1 MFLWMH
7 NMALLEKIESPDDLK
22 KLSKKELD
30 ILCAEIRQE
39 ILHVV
44 ATNGGHL
51 SSNLGVVE
59 LAVSLH
65 KVFSTPTDTIIWD
78 VGHQAYPHKL
88 ITGRYKDFHTLRQK
102 GGISG
107 FPKREESYH
116 DGFNTGHAT
125 TSISAAVGISQAFS
139 LKNIEGSVVAVIGD
153 GALTG
158 GMAFEAISCAGE
170 LKRPLI
176 VVLNDNQMSISKN
189 TGALSQY
196 LSRFTMHSG
205 YQNFKYYFDSVVNSI
220 PFFGKKITRVIYA
233 IKKGIKSVFYKH
245 NIFVELGFE
254 YVGPLDGHNITV
266 LEKVLRNVK
275 KLKSPVVVHVRTI
288 KGKGYPFA
296 EANPQDFHGT
306 PPFNLEDGVIE
317 KRCEITFTQSFS
329 SSLTKYAKK
338 CENIVAITAAMA
350 SGTGL
355 LEFKHL
361 FPKRF
366 FDVGIAEQHA
376 VTMAAG
382 LATRGIIPV
391 VAIYSTFLQRSV
403 DQIIHDVALQGLHVI
418 FAVDRAGAV
427 PHDGETHQ
435 GVFDISLFRC
445 VPNLSILSPASNVEM
460 QLMMEW
466 ALNEKKAC
474 MIRYP
479 KKSCP
484 KETTSFS
491 YPIISGRGIFVT
503 CQEKTEIVLI
513 CLGSIYSE
521 VREASEKLKEKGIEV
536 DIYNLRFI
544 KPFDE
549 DYFIKAMQ
557 KYSHVFV
564 FEDGSKIGGVGEY
577 IEALILKVETHKKRR
592 EVHLLAFPDSFLSQG
607 TREEVLDEAGL
618 SSSSIADF
626 VLWNI

>member
-1 MFLWMH
+1 
-7 NMALLEKIESPDDLK
+7 MALLEKIESPDDLK
-22 KLSKKELD
+22 RLNKKELD
-30 ILCAEIRQE
+30 ALCAEIRQE
-39 ILHVV
+39 ILHIV

-59 LAVSLH
+59 LTLSLH
-65 KVFSTPTDTIIWD
+65 RVFSTPIDTIIWD
-78 VGHQAYPHKL
+78 VGHQAYAHKL
-88 ITGRYKDFHTLRQK
+88 ITGRYKDFRTLRQK

-107 FPKREESYH
+107 FPKREESCH
-116 DGFNTGHAT
+116 DSFNTGHAT
-125 TSISAAVGISQAFS
+125 TSISAAVGITEALF
-139 LKNIEGSVVAVIGD
+139 LKNIEGSVIAVIGD

-176 VVLNDNQMSISKN
+176 VILNDNQMSISKN
-189 TGALSQY
+189 TGSLSQY

-205 YQNFKYYFDSVVNSI
+205 YQSFKYYFDSIVNSI
-220 PFFGKKITRVIYA
+220 PFIGKKITKVIYA

-266 LEKVLRNVK
+266 LEKVLKNVK
-275 KLKSPVVVHVRTI
+275 KLKSPVVVHVRTV
-288 KGKGYPFA
+288 KGRGYSFA

-317 KRCEITFTQSFS
+317 KKLEITFTQSFS
-329 SSLTKYAKK
+329 SSLISYAKENK
-338 CENIVAITAAMA
+338 NIVAITAAMA

-382 LATRGIIPV
+382 LATRGIIPI

-427 PHDGETHQ
+427 PHDGATHQ
-435 GVFDISLFRC
+435 GAFDICLFRC
-445 VPNLSILSPASNVEM
+445 VPNLSILSPASDVEM
-460 QLMMEW
+460 QLMMRW
-466 ALNEKKAC
+466 ALNEKKAVI
-474 MIRYP
+474 IRYP

-484 KETTSFS
+484 RELPYFS
-491 YPIISGRGIFVT
+491 YPIISGRGVFVT
-503 CQEKTEIVLI
+503 SVEKTEIVLV
-513 CLGSIYSE
+513 CLGSIYNE
-521 VREASEKLKEKGIEV
+521 VKEASDKLKEKEIEA

-549 DYFIKAMQ
+549 DYFIQAMQ
-557 KYSHVFV
+557 KYSHIFI
-564 FEDGSKIGGVGEY
+564 FEDGSRIGGLGEY
-577 IEALILKVETHKKRR
+577 LESLILKVDNCEKRKR
-592 EVHLLAFPDSFLSQG
+592 DVYVLAFPDSFLSQG
-607 TREEVLDEAGL
+607 TREEVLEGAGL

>member
-1 MFLWMH
+1 
-7 NMALLEKIESPDDLK
+7 MALLEKIECPDDLK
-22 KLSKKELD
+22 HLNKKELEV
-30 ILCAEIRQE
+30 LCTEIRQE

-59 LAVSLH
+59 LAISLH
-65 KVFSTPTDTIIWD
+65 RVFSTPNDAIIWD
-78 VGHQAYPHKL
+78 VGHQVYPHKL
-88 ITGRYKDFHTLRQK
+88 ITGRYKDFHSLRRK

-107 FPKREESYH
+107 FPKREESPH
-116 DGFNTGHAT
+116 DSFNTGHAT
-125 TSISAAVGISQAFS
+125 TSISAAVGISQALFFQ
-139 LKNIEGSVVAVIGD
+139 NIEGSVLAVIGD

-196 LSRFTMHSG
+196 LSRFTMHAG
-205 YQNFKYYFDSVVNSI
+205 YQNFKYYFDGFVNSI
-220 PFFGKKITRVIYA
+220 PFIGKKITRVIYA
-233 IKKGIKSVFYKH
+233 IKKGIKSIFYKH

-266 LEKVLRNVK
+266 LEKVLKNVK
-275 KLKSPVVVHVRTI
+275 KLKTPVVVHVRTI
-288 KGKGYPFA
+288 KGRGYSFA

-317 KRCEITFTQSFS
+317 KRSEITFTQSFS
-329 SSLTKYAKK
+329 SCLINNAKK

-355 LEFKHL
+355 SAFKHL

-382 LATRGIIPV
+382 LATRGIIPI

-403 DQIIHDVALQGLHVI
+403 DQIIHDVALQNLHVI

-435 GVFDISLFRC
+435 GAFDISLFRC
-445 VPNLSILSPASNVEM
+445 VPNLSILSPASDVEM

-484 KETTSFS
+484 KEMPAFS
-491 YPIISGRGIFVT
+491 YPIVSGRGVFAT
-503 CQEKTEIVLI
+503 SFDKTETVLV
-513 CLGSIYSE
+513 CLGSIYQE
-521 VREASEKLKEKGIEV
+521 VKEAGDKLKEKEIET

-549 DYFIKAMQ
+549 DYFIQATK
-557 KYSHVFV
+557 KYSHIFI
-564 FEDGSKIGGVGEY
+564 FEDGCKIGGLGEY
-577 IEALILKVETHKKRR
+577 IESLILKVDSCEKRKR
-592 EVHLLAFPDSFLSQG
+592 DVYVLAFPDMFLPQG
-607 TREEVLDEAGL
+607 TREEVLEWAGL

>member
-1 MFLWMH
+1 MS
-7 NMALLEKIESPDDLK
+7 LLEKLESPNDLK
-22 KLSKKELD
+22 RLSKKEL
-30 ILCAEIRQE
+30 ISLCDEIREE

-59 LAVSLH
+59 LTVSLH
-65 KVFSTPTDTIIWD
+65 RVFSTPFDTIIWD
-78 VGHQAYPHKL
+78 VGHQAYAHKI
-88 ITGRYKDFHTLRQK
+88 ITGRYKSFHTLRQK
-102 GGISG
+102 GGVSG
-107 FPKREESYH
+107 FPKREESEH
-116 DGFNTGHAT
+116 DAFNTGHAS
-125 TSISAAVGISQAFS
+125 TSISAAIGISQSHF
-139 LKNIEGSVVAVIGD
+139 LKNAEGAVVAVIGD

-158 GMAFEAISCAGE
+158 GMAFEAISYAGE

-176 VVLNDNQMSISKN
+176 VILNDNQMSISKN
-189 TGALSQY
+189 TGAMSQY
-196 LSRFTMHSG
+196 LSRFTMHAG
-205 YQNFKYYFDSVVNSI
+205 YQNFKYYFDSFVNAI
-220 PFFGKKITRVIYA
+220 PFVGKKISSAIYA

-266 LEKVLRNVK
+266 LEKVLKNVK

-288 KGKGYPFA
+288 KGKGYSFA
-296 EANPQDFHGT
+296 EENPQDFHGT
-306 PPFNLEDGVIE
+306 PPFNLDDGMVE
-317 KRCEITFTQSFS
+317 KKTEITFTQSFS
-329 SSLTKYAKK
+329 SSLIDNAKK

-355 LEFKHL
+355 LAFKHL

-376 VTMAAG
+376 VTFAAG
-382 LATRGIIPV
+382 LATQGIIPV

-435 GVFDISLFRC
+435 GAFDISLFRC
-445 VPNLSILSPASNVEM
+445 VPNLSILSPASDAEM

-466 ALNEKKAC
+466 ALNEKGAIV
-474 MIRYP
+474 IRYP

-484 KETTSFS
+484 KEESAFS
-491 YPIISGRGIFVT
+491 YPLVAGRGVFAISN
-503 CQEKTEIVLI
+503 EKNKVVLV
-513 CLGSIYSE
+513 CLGSIYQE
-521 VREASEKLKEKGIEV
+521 VMEASNRLKEKGLEV
-536 DIYNLRFI
+536 DIYNLRFV
-544 KPFDE
+544 KPFDDE
-549 DYFIKAMQ
+549 YFIQAMR
-557 KYSHVFV
+557 KYSHIFV
-564 FEDGSKIGGVGEY
+564 FEDGSKIGGIAEY
-577 IEALILKVETHKKRR
+577 IEALILKVDMGEGRKRSI
-592 EVHLLAFPDSFLSQG
+592 HALAFPDVFLGQG
-607 TREEVLDEAGL
+607 TRNEVLEEASL

-626 VLWNI
+626 VLWNV